1 MNIVNSSIMTLP
13 HIKPNLFAILSF
25 LIFGFLFWHFA
36 KEMLIVK
43 SDGLYVGQVNLYG
56 DLVFHLTLIN
66 KFLESGKIL
75 PDSPI
80 FASSQINYPIFA
92 DFVTSQLAKITSIDF
107 SLFITTFL
115 AGIIT
120 IFAAR
125 IFISNFF
132 RNEKIIFL
140 SLLLFLFNGGFGFIL
155 FFQDLFVSTKNPVDF
170 LFLLPQEYT
179 DIKDKGYWWI
189 NNYLAYFLPQ
199 RGFLF
204 AFPITL
210 TVLSLLY
217 VGFKK
222 NRTYFFIIA
231 GLLTGFLP
239 FIQAHSLFFLFLIS
253 TLFFPLSLY
262 FSDKNQLLTLLK
274 SWILFA
280 IITTLIS
287 IPIFRVIS
295 QNSNP
300 LQFIKIDPG
309 FTAKENI
316 IWFWFKNL
324 GVFLPVLIFALIY
337 LYKNKF
343 FLLILY
349 IPFIA
354 IFFLSNILIFQPW
367 GFDNSKLLIYWYF
380 ASSIVVA
387 YFLYEV
393 FFAEELVKKITG
405 AFIIFFMIFSGLLDI
420 FRTFTPVTNYQIFS
434 KEDVNIADSVK
445 NLTNKNG
452 IFVTAP
458 IHNHPIP
465 ALSGR
470 STLVGYHGWLWT
482 HGIDYLQRAQDV
494 EKIYAGEN
502 FENLVSKY
510 QINYITVGPHEIKDF
525 AIDQK
530 NLSNYP
536 RIILNQ
542 NWSLYDVSNIWTNG
556 NRQN

>member
-1 MNIVNSSIMTLP
+1 M
-13 HIKPNLFAILSF
+13 HFFKFRPNLFVILSF
-25 LIFGFLFWHFA
+25 LIFGFFFWHLA
-36 KEMLIVK
+36 KEMLIVR

-56 DLVFHLTLIN
+56 DLVLHLTLIN
-66 KFLESGKIL
+66 KFLESGKIF

-80 FASSQINYPIFA
+80 FASSKINYPIFA
-92 DFVTSQLAKITSIDF
+92 DFITAQVARLTGINFALFIITSLAGLLVIF
-107 SLFITTFL
+107 AIRLFIL
-115 AGIIT
+115 
-120 IFAAR
+120 
-125 IFISNFF
+125 NFVK
-132 RNEKIIFL
+132 NEKIVFLALLIF
-140 SLLLFLFNGGFGFIL
+140 FLNGGFGFFY
-155 FFQDLFVSTKNPVDF
+155 FFQDFFASQKSPLEF
-170 LFLLPQEYT
+170 LSSMPQEYT

-262 FSDKNQLLTLLK
+262 FSDKNQRLTLLK

>member
-1 MNIVNSSIMTLP
+1 MTLP

-170 LFLLPQEYT
+170 LFLLPREYT
-179 DIKDKGYWWI
+179 DIKDGGYWWI

-210 TVLSLLY
+210 TVLSLLF

-222 NRTYFFIIA
+222 NKHYLFIIA
-231 GLLTGFLP
+231 GFLAGVLP
-239 FIQAHSLFFLFLIS
+239 LVQAHSLFFIFLVSSLFLPIS
-253 TLFFPLSLY
+253 LFFSPKNLRLSL
-262 FSDKNQLLTLLK
+262 FK
-274 SWILFA
+274 SWALFA
-280 IITTLIS
+280 IITTAIA
-287 IPIFRVIS
+287 IPIFRLIAES
-295 QNSNP
+295 ANP
-300 LQFIKIDPG
+300 LKFVKFDPAW
-309 FTAKENI
+309 TANENI
-316 IWFWFKNL
+316 ILFWFKNL
-324 GVFLPVLIFALIY
+324 GIFLPVLIFALGYIY
-337 LYKNKF
+337 KHKRQLLLLYF
-343 FLLILY
+343 
-349 IPFIA
+349 PFIT
-354 IFFLSNILIFQPW
+354 IFLLSNIFIFQPW
-367 GFDNSKLLIYWYF
+367 KFDNGKLLIYWYF
-380 ASSIVVA
+380 ASCILAA
-387 YFLYEV
+387 YFMYE
-393 FFAEELVKKITG
+393 FFFRESTLKKIAGT
-405 AFIIFFMIFSGLLDI
+405 IIVFLMIFSAFLDI
-420 FRTFTPVTNYQIFS
+420 FRTFTNVGTHRIFS
-434 KEDVNIADSVK
+434 QEDVSIAGSVK
-445 NLTNKNG
+445 NLTNKNA
-452 IFVTAP
+452 IFINAP
-458 IHNHPIP
+458 VHNHPIT
-465 ALSGR
+465 ALTGR

-482 HGIDYLQRAQDV
+482 HGIDYQKRAQDV
-494 EKIYAGEN
+494 EKIYKGLD
-502 FENLVSKY
+502 FESLISEY
-510 QINYITVGPHEIKDF
+510 RISYITVGPHETREFVINQRTL
-525 AIDQK
+525 A
-530 NLSNYP
+530 NYP
-536 RIILNQ
+536 RVILGS
-542 NWSLYDVSNIWTNG
+542 NWSLYDVSNIWANG
-556 NRQN
+556 NGQN